1 MKGMA
6 VAMTLLTAAG
16 SALAGEAVKDL
27 PVAIV
32 SMTATGPR
40 TVEVQGVLAN
50 TSGKKLSN
58 VVVTIPLYD
67 AGDVR
72 VGQAMAVSMNLRAG
86 EKWAFAAPGAGP
98 AAGSV
103 VKAGVPEVLGLSE

>member
-1 MKGMA
+1 MKRIIA
-6 VAMTLLTAAG
+6 AMTLIAAAG
-16 SALAGEAVKDL
+16 SAIAAEAVKDL
-27 PVAIV
+27 PVAV
-32 SMTATGPR
+32 LAMTSTGPR
-40 TVEVQGVLAN
+40 TVEVQGVLTN

-86 EKWAFAAPGAGP
+86 EKWSFAAPGAGP
-98 AAGSV
+98 AAGSIA
-103 VKAGVPEVLGLSE
+103 KTGVPEVLAISE

>member
-1 MKGMA
+1 MKRIIA
-6 VAMTLLTAAG
+6 AMTLIAAAG
-16 SALAGEAVKDL
+16 SAIAAEAVKDL
-27 PVAIV
+27 PVAV
-32 SMTATGPR
+32 LAMTSTGPR
-40 TVEVQGVLAN
+40 TVEVQGVLTN

-98 AAGSV
+98 AAGSIA
-103 VKAGVPEVLGLSE
+103 KTGVPEVLAISE